1 MSVRKDWM
9 KILYLLVA
17 VLLGSSLVFGQESS
31 KTMPRIVSVAPASGQ
46 VGAELIASG
55 ENLDQ
60 DNVAE
65 LRLTDGTNDFKVPI
79 TSQTA
84 TAIKFKIPNEIK
96 PGRYGLVTFSK
107 RVPRS
112 LEVEQPVK
120 ITVEEQGPAL

>member
-1 MSVRKDWM
+1 MSVRKGWM

-17 VLLGSSLVFGQESS
+17 ILLGSSLVFGQESRA
-31 KTMPRIVSVAPASGQ
+31 MPRINLVEPTNSQA
-46 VGAELIASG
+46 GAELTASG

-60 DNVAE
+60 TNVTE

-79 TSQTA
+79 TNQTA

-107 RVPRS
+107 RTPRS
-112 LEVEQPVK
+112 LEIEQPVK
-120 ITVEEQGPAL
+120 IIVE

>member
-1 MSVRKDWM
+1 MSVRKDRM

-17 VLLGSSLVFGQESS
+17 VLLGSSLVFGQESN
-31 KTMPRIVSVAPASGQ
+31 KTMPRIVSVEPASGQ
-46 VGAELIASG
+46 VGAELTASG
-55 ENLDQ
+55 ENLNQ

-79 TSQTA
+79 TNQTA

-107 RVPRS
+107 RTPRS

-120 ITVEEQGPAL
+120 ITVE